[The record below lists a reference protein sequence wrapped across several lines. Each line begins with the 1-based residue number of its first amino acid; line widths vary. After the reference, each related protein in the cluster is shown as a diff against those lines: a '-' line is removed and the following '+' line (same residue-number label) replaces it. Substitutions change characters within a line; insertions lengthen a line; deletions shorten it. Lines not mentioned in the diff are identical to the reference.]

1 MIVFLLSKKLSF
13 YLFTFSPIQIQKI
26 ESIIVVHTHE
36 LAVQVAN
43 EFRRFA
49 KYLPNVRVAEFYG
62 GGAKEDDNIAT
73 LLKVRP
79 NVVVGTP
86 GRLLALIKRK
96 VLDLDAV
103 RFFVVDECD
112 ILLEKYRGDI
122 QSIFISTPQAKQ
134 VMMLSATI
142 DEKIRGTCRSFMK
155 DPKEIIINE
164 FRVLSLDYVV
174 QYFDEVDFNSKTRRL
189 TELLDDIE
197 FNQVIIFV
205 NQSNNAKKLCRVLNA
220 NNFPAIV
227 ACTSMPQSE
236 RSEAY
241 RKFKESQARILVS
254 TDLMGRGVDFANVNV
269 VINYDLPTEVDSYLH
284 RIGRAGRFGTKGIG
298 VTLVASK
305 EDGEQL
311 NKIQDRFSTKIQ
323 RYDGKIDPAVYK
335 I

>member
-1 MIVFLLSKKLSF
+1 M
-13 YLFTFSPIQIQKI
+13 
-26 ESIIVVHTHE
+26 
-36 LAVQVAN
+36 QVSD

-49 KYLPNVRVAEFYG
+49 KYLPDVRIAAFYG
-62 GGAKEDDNIAT
+62 GGAKEDENIAT
-73 LLKVRP
+73 LMKERP

-86 GRLLALIKRK
+86 GRLRALINRK

-112 ILLEKYRGDI
+112 ILLEKYRRDI
-122 QSIFISTPQAKQ
+122 QDIFMATPKTKQ

-142 DEKIRGTCRSFMK
+142 DESIRKLCCSFMRE
-155 DPKEIIINE
+155 PKEIIINE

-174 QYFDEVDFNSKTRRL
+174 QYFDEVDYNSKTRRL

-205 NQSNNAKKLCRVLNA
+205 NASVNAKKLCRVLCA

-227 ACTSMPQSE
+227 ACTSMPQSD
-236 RSEAY
+236 RTKAY
-241 RKFKESQARILVS
+241 NDFKEAKARILVS

-284 RIGRAGRFGTKGIG
+284 RVGRAGRFGTKGIG
-298 VTLVASK
+298 ISLVASK

-311 NKIQDRFSTKIQ
+311 NKIQERFSAKIQ
-323 RYDGKIDPAVYK
+323 KYDGKIDPAVYK